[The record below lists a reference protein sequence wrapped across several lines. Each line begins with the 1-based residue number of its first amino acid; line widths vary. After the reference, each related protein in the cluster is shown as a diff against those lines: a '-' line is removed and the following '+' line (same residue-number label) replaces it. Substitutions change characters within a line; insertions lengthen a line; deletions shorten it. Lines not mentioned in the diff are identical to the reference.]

1 MSLDVNE
8 VRFEEGQNVPNTS
21 QKPRKIQSVSEWWR
35 CGKWSVMR
43 TNNECLSNGEAE
55 ALGYF

>member
-35 CGKWSVMR
+35 CGK
-43 TNNECLSNGEAE
+43 
-55 ALGYF
+55 